1 MDRRQLLDRAARNG
15 DERVLLAHILDKCEQ
30 SRNRNIPSAT
40 DFLSPAE
47 QRSAQDL
54 LHAAA
59 IHDGCAFCGGFE
71 RAERRMLLFLP
82 DWQEEADE
90 SEYMT
95 ALRCT
100 YRKEDT
106 LTHRDFL
113 GSLMAQGV
121 TREKLGDILVSEGSC
136 DLIVS
141 RDIAPYLLQNVT
153 SAGRVKLS
161 VSEIELSDLSVP
173 ALKVKEI
180 RDTVSTLRLDAVAA
194 SGFSMS
200 RGKAQELISSG
211 RVQLNHRETLKSD
224 APVAQ
229 GDVISARGLGK
240 FEVAEVG
247 GLSKKEERRCF
258 CADTCKENQTMT
270 MDEKIARINALAHKA
285 KAEGLTD
292 EEKEEQAQ
300 LRRDYID
307 SVKANLKS
315 QLNTLYVLDEKTG
328 KKTKIVDF
336 ERERAARAGKK
347 KENR

>member
-1 MDRRQLLDRAARNG
+1 MDRRQLLDRAAQSG
-15 DERVLLAHILDKCEQ
+15 EERILLAHILDKCEQ
-30 SRNRNIPSAT
+30 SRQRNIPAAT

-47 QRSAQDL
+47 QRAAQDL

-59 IHDGCAFCGGFE
+59 IHDGYAFRGGYD

-90 SEYMT
+90 GEYMT

-113 GSLMAQGV
+113 GSLMAQGI
-121 TREKLGDILVSEGSC
+121 TREKLGDILVSEGST

-153 SAGRVKLS
+153 GAGRVKLS
-161 VSEIELSDLSVP
+161 VSEIELSDLNIP
-173 ALKVKEI
+173 ALKVKDI
-180 RDTVSTLRLDAVAA
+180 RDTVSTLRLEAA

-211 RVQLNHRETLKSD
+211 RVQLNHRETLKAD

-247 GLSKKEERRCF
+247 GLSKKGR
-258 CADTCKENQTMT
+258 T
-270 MDEKIARINALAHKA
+270 AL
-285 KAEGLTD
+285 L
-292 EEKEEQAQ
+292 
-300 LRRDYID
+300 LRRY
-307 SVKANLKS
+307 L
-315 QLNTLYVLDEKTG
+315 
-328 KKTKIVDF
+328 
-336 ERERAARAGKK
+336 
-347 KENR
+347 

>member
-1 MDRRQLLDRAARNG
+1 
-15 DERVLLAHILDKCEQ
+15 
-30 SRNRNIPSAT
+30 
-40 DFLSPAE
+40 
-47 QRSAQDL
+47 
-54 LHAAA
+54 
-59 IHDGCAFCGGFE
+59 
-71 RAERRMLLFLP
+71 MLLFLP

-121 TREKLGDILVSEGSC
+121 TREKLGDILVSDGSC

-173 ALKVKEI
+173 KLKVKEI
-180 RDTVSTLRLDAVAA
+180 RDTVSTLRLDAVA
-194 SGFSMS
+194 
-200 RGKAQELISSG
+200 
-211 RVQLNHRETLKSD
+211 QLNYRETLKSD

-247 GLSKKEERRCF
+247 GLSKKGR
-258 CADTCKENQTMT
+258 T
-270 MDEKIARINALAHKA
+270 ALLLHRY
-285 KAEGLTD
+285 L
-292 EEKEEQAQ
+292 
-300 LRRDYID
+300 
-307 SVKANLKS
+307 
-315 QLNTLYVLDEKTG
+315 
-328 KKTKIVDF
+328 
-336 ERERAARAGKK
+336 
-347 KENR
+347 

>member
-1 MDRRQLLDRAARNG
+1 MMDRRQLLDRAARNG

-173 ALKVKEI
+173 ELKVKEI
-180 RDTVSTLRLDAVAA
+180 RDTVSTLRLDAVRAEGVLRALDEVEVAA

-247 GLSKKEERRCF
+247 GLSKKGR
-258 CADTCKENQTMT
+258 T
-270 MDEKIARINALAHKA
+270 AL
-285 KAEGLTD
+285 L
-292 EEKEEQAQ
+292 
-300 LRRDYID
+300 LRRY
-307 SVKANLKS
+307 L
-315 QLNTLYVLDEKTG
+315 
-328 KKTKIVDF
+328 
-336 ERERAARAGKK
+336 
-347 KENR
+347 

>member
-1 MDRRQLLDRAARNG
+1 MDRRQLLDRAAQSG
-15 DERVLLAHILDKCEQ
+15 EERVLLAHILDKCEQ
-30 SRNRNIPSAT
+30 SRQRNIPAAT

-47 QRSAQDL
+47 QRAAQEL
-54 LHAAA
+54 LHTAA
-59 IHDGCAFCGGFE
+59 IHEGYAFRGGYE
-71 RAERRMLLFLP
+71 RAERKMLFFLP

-90 SEYMT
+90 SESMT

-113 GSLMAQGV
+113 GSLMAQGI
-121 TREKLGDILVSEGSC
+121 TREKLGDILVSDGLC

-161 VSEIELSDLSVP
+161 VSEIKLSGLNIP

-211 RVQLNHRETLKSD
+211 RVQLNHRETLKAD

-229 GDVISARGLGK
+229 GDVVSARGLGK

-247 GLSKKEERRCF
+247 GLSKKGR
-258 CADTCKENQTMT
+258 T
-270 MDEKIARINALAHKA
+270 AL
-285 KAEGLTD
+285 L
-292 EEKEEQAQ
+292 
-300 LRRDYID
+300 LRRY
-307 SVKANLKS
+307 L
-315 QLNTLYVLDEKTG
+315 
-328 KKTKIVDF
+328 
-336 ERERAARAGKK
+336 
-347 KENR
+347 

>member
-1 MDRRQLLDRAARNG
+1 MMDRRQLLDRAARNG

-173 ALKVKEI
+173 ELKVKE
-180 RDTVSTLRLDAVAA
+180 AA

-211 RVQLNHRETLKSD
+211 RVQLNYRETLKSD

-247 GLSKKEERRCF
+247 GLSKKGR
-258 CADTCKENQTMT
+258 T
-270 MDEKIARINALAHKA
+270 AL
-285 KAEGLTD
+285 L
-292 EEKEEQAQ
+292 
-300 LRRDYID
+300 LRRY
-307 SVKANLKS
+307 L
-315 QLNTLYVLDEKTG
+315 
-328 KKTKIVDF
+328 
-336 ERERAARAGKK
+336 
-347 KENR
+347 

>member
-1 MDRRQLLDRAARNG
+1 MMDRRQLLDRAARNG

-47 QRSAQDL
+47 PRSAQDL

-59 IHDGCAFCGGFE
+59 IHDGCAFRGGYE

-180 RDTVSTLRLDAVAA
+180 RDTVSTLRLAPARPAGGGGGERLFDEPRQGAGAHLIRARAA
-194 SGFSMS
+194 QPP
-200 RGKAQELISSG
+200 RNAQE
-211 RVQLNHRETLKSD
+211 RRPRR
-224 APVAQ
+224 A
-229 GDVISARGLGK
+229 
-240 FEVAEVG
+240 G
-247 GLSKKEERRCF
+247 GC
-258 CADTCKENQTMT
+258 D
-270 MDEKIARINALAHKA
+270 
-285 KAEGLTD
+285 
-292 EEKEEQAQ
+292 
-300 LRRDYID
+300 LR
-307 SVKANLKS
+307 
-315 QLNTLYVLDEKTG
+315 
-328 KKTKIVDF
+328 
-336 ERERAARAGKK
+336 ARAWKIRGRRGRRP
-347 KENR
+347 E

>member
-1 MDRRQLLDRAARNG
+1 MDRRQLLDRAAQSG
-15 DERVLLAHILDKCEQ
+15 EERVLLAHILDKCEQ
-30 SRNRNIPSAT
+30 SRQRNIPAAT

-47 QRSAQDL
+47 QRAAQEL

-59 IHDGCAFCGGFE
+59 IHEGYAFRGGYE
-71 RAERRMLLFLP
+71 RAERKMLFFLP

-90 SEYMT
+90 SESMT

-113 GSLMAQGV
+113 GSLMAQGI

-161 VSEIELSDLSVP
+161 VSEIGLSDLNVP

-180 RDTVSTLRLDAVAA
+180 RDTVSTLRLPAA

-211 RVQLNHRETLKSD
+211 RVQLNHRETLKAD

-229 GDVISARGLGK
+229 GDVVSARGLGK

-247 GLSKKEERRCF
+247 GLSKKGR
-258 CADTCKENQTMT
+258 T
-270 MDEKIARINALAHKA
+270 AL
-285 KAEGLTD
+285 L
-292 EEKEEQAQ
+292 
-300 LRRDYID
+300 LRRY
-307 SVKANLKS
+307 L
-315 QLNTLYVLDEKTG
+315 
-328 KKTKIVDF
+328 
-336 ERERAARAGKK
+336 
-347 KENR
+347 

>member
-1 MDRRQLLDRAARNG
+1 MMDRRQLLDRAARNG

-82 DWQEEADE
+82 DWQEEAAE

-153 SAGRVKLS
+153 SAGRVKLG
-161 VSEIELSDLSVP
+161 VREI
-173 ALKVKEI
+173 ALTE
-180 RDTVSTLRLDAVAA
+180 
-194 SGFSMS
+194 
-200 RGKAQELISSG
+200 
-211 RVQLNHRETLKSD
+211 
-224 APVAQ
+224 
-229 GDVISARGLGK
+229 
-240 FEVAEVG
+240 
-247 GLSKKEERRCF
+247 
-258 CADTCKENQTMT
+258 
-270 MDEKIARINALAHKA
+270 
-285 KAEGLTD
+285 
-292 EEKEEQAQ
+292 
-300 LRRDYID
+300 
-307 SVKANLKS
+307 
-315 QLNTLYVLDEKTG
+315 
-328 KKTKIVDF
+328 
-336 ERERAARAGKK
+336 
-347 KENR
+347 

>member
-1 MDRRQLLDRAARNG
+1 MDRRQLLDRAARDSG
-15 DERVLLAHILDKCEQ
+15 ERILLAHILDKYAQCAQ
-30 SRNRNIPSAT
+30 RNIPAAT
-40 DFLSPAE
+40 GFLSPGE
-47 QRSAQDL
+47 QRSAQEL

-59 IHDGCAFCGGFE
+59 IHGGYAFCGGYD
-71 RAERRMLLFLP
+71 RAERKMLVFLP

-90 SEYMT
+90 CGYLT

-100 YRKEDT
+100 YRKEES

-113 GSLMAQGV
+113 GALMAQGV
-121 TREKLGDILVSEGSC
+121 TRDTLGDILVSEGSA
-136 DLIVS
+136 DLIVT

-161 VSEIELSDLSVP
+161 NGEIALGTLRVP
-173 ALKVKEI
+173 ALHVREI

-200 RGKAQELISSG
+200 RGKAQELIASG

-247 GLSKKEERRCF
+247 GLSKKGR
-258 CADTCKENQTMT
+258 T
-270 MDEKIARINALAHKA
+270 AL
-285 KAEGLTD
+285 L
-292 EEKEEQAQ
+292 
-300 LRRDYID
+300 LRRY
-307 SVKANLKS
+307 L
-315 QLNTLYVLDEKTG
+315 
-328 KKTKIVDF
+328 
-336 ERERAARAGKK
+336 
-347 KENR
+347 

>member
-1 MDRRQLLDRAARNG
+1 MDRRQLLDRAAQSG
-15 DERVLLAHILDKCEQ
+15 EERVLLAHILDKCEQ
-30 SRNRNIPSAT
+30 SRQRNIPAAT

-47 QRSAQDL
+47 QRAAQEL

-59 IHDGCAFCGGFE
+59 IHEGYAFRGGYE
-71 RAERRMLLFLP
+71 RAERKMLFFLP
-82 DWQEEADE
+82 DWQ
-90 SEYMT
+90 
-95 ALRCT
+95 
-100 YRKEDT
+100 
-106 LTHRDFL
+106 DFL
-113 GSLMAQGV
+113 GSLMAQGI

-161 VSEIELSDLSVP
+161 VSEIKLSGLNIP

-247 GLSKKEERRCF
+247 GLSKKGR
-258 CADTCKENQTMT
+258 T
-270 MDEKIARINALAHKA
+270 AL
-285 KAEGLTD
+285 L
-292 EEKEEQAQ
+292 
-300 LRRDYID
+300 LRRY
-307 SVKANLKS
+307 L
-315 QLNTLYVLDEKTG
+315 
-328 KKTKIVDF
+328 
-336 ERERAARAGKK
+336 
-347 KENR
+347 

>member
-1 MDRRQLLDRAARNG
+1 MMDRRQLLDRAARNG

-173 ALKVKEI
+173 KLKVKEI

-211 RVQLNHRETLKSD
+211 RVQINYRETLKSD

-247 GLSKKEERRCF
+247 GLSKKGR
-258 CADTCKENQTMT
+258 T
-270 MDEKIARINALAHKA
+270 ALLLHRY
-285 KAEGLTD
+285 L
-292 EEKEEQAQ
+292 
-300 LRRDYID
+300 
-307 SVKANLKS
+307 
-315 QLNTLYVLDEKTG
+315 
-328 KKTKIVDF
+328 
-336 ERERAARAGKK
+336 
-347 KENR
+347 

>member
-1 MDRRQLLDRAARNG
+1 MMDRRQLLDRAARNG

-113 GSLMAQGV
+113 GSLMAQG
-121 TREKLGDILVSEGSC
+121 
-136 DLIVS
+136 
-141 RDIAPYLLQNVT
+141 
-153 SAGRVKLS
+153 
-161 VSEIELSDLSVP
+161 
-173 ALKVKEI
+173 
-180 RDTVSTLRLDAVAA
+180 
-194 SGFSMS
+194 
-200 RGKAQELISSG
+200 
-211 RVQLNHRETLKSD
+211 
-224 APVAQ
+224 
-229 GDVISARGLGK
+229 DVISARGLGK

-247 GLSKKEERRCF
+247 GLSKKGR
-258 CADTCKENQTMT
+258 T
-270 MDEKIARINALAHKA
+270 ALLLHRY
-285 KAEGLTD
+285 L
-292 EEKEEQAQ
+292 
-300 LRRDYID
+300 
-307 SVKANLKS
+307 
-315 QLNTLYVLDEKTG
+315 
-328 KKTKIVDF
+328 
-336 ERERAARAGKK
+336 
-347 KENR
+347 

>member
-1 MDRRQLLDRAARNG
+1 MMDRRQLLDRAARNG

-59 IHDGCAFCGGFE
+59 IHDGCAFCGGFA

-161 VSEIELSDLSVP
+161 VSEIGLSGLNIP
-173 ALKVKEI
+173 ELKVKEI
-180 RDTVSTLRLDAVAA
+180 RDTVSSLRLDAVLSA
-194 SGFSMS
+194 MLHVS
-200 RGKAQELISSG
+200 RGTAAELIEAG
-211 RVQLNHRETLKSD
+211 RVEINHLPVEKPH
-224 APVAQ
+224 APVYEQ
-229 GDVISARGLGK
+229 DVFTVRGKGRFRLTALPGK
-240 FEVAEVG
+240 
-247 GLSKKEERRCF
+247 SKKDRSIIEF
-258 CADTCKENQTMT
+258 FQ
-270 MDEKIARINALAHKA
+270 
-285 KAEGLTD
+285 
-292 EEKEEQAQ
+292 
-300 LRRDYID
+300 Y
-307 SVKANLKS
+307 
-315 QLNTLYVLDEKTG
+315 
-328 KKTKIVDF
+328 
-336 ERERAARAGKK
+336 
-347 KENR
+347 

>member
-40 DFLSPAE
+40 DFLSP
-47 QRSAQDL
+47 
-54 LHAAA
+54 
-59 IHDGCAFCGGFE
+59 
-71 RAERRMLLFLP
+71 AERRMLLFLP

-173 ALKVKEI
+173 ELMVKEI

-211 RVQLNHRETLKSD
+211 RVQLNYRETLKSD

-247 GLSKKEERRCF
+247 GLSKKGR
-258 CADTCKENQTMT
+258 T
-270 MDEKIARINALAHKA
+270 AL
-285 KAEGLTD
+285 L
-292 EEKEEQAQ
+292 
-300 LRRDYID
+300 LRRY
-307 SVKANLKS
+307 L
-315 QLNTLYVLDEKTG
+315 
-328 KKTKIVDF
+328 
-336 ERERAARAGKK
+336 
-347 KENR
+347 

>member
-1 MDRRQLLDRAARNG
+1 MDRRSLLDRAAKSAE
-15 DERVLLAHILDKCEQ
+15 ERVLLGHILDKYDQCRQ
-30 SRNRNIPSAT
+30 RNLPTNTA
-40 DFLSPAE
+40 FLSPAE
-47 QRSAQDL
+47 AQGARDL
-54 LHAAA
+54 LRAAA
-59 IHDGCAFCGGFE
+59 IHEGFALLGGYE
-71 RAERRMLLFLP
+71 GAERRMLFFLP

-173 ALKVKEI
+173 ELKVKEI

-211 RVQLNHRETLKSD
+211 RVQLNYRETLKSD

-247 GLSKKEERRCF
+247 GLSKKGR
-258 CADTCKENQTMT
+258 T
-270 MDEKIARINALAHKA
+270 AL
-285 KAEGLTD
+285 L
-292 EEKEEQAQ
+292 
-300 LRRDYID
+300 LRRY
-307 SVKANLKS
+307 L
-315 QLNTLYVLDEKTG
+315 
-328 KKTKIVDF
+328 
-336 ERERAARAGKK
+336 
-347 KENR
+347 

>member
-1 MDRRQLLDRAARNG
+1 MMDRRQLLDRAARNG

-106 LTHRDFL
+106 LT
-113 GSLMAQGV
+113 QGV

-173 ALKVKEI
+173 ELKVKEI

-211 RVQLNHRETLKSD
+211 RVQLNYRETLKSD

-247 GLSKKEERRCF
+247 GLSKKGR
-258 CADTCKENQTMT
+258 T
-270 MDEKIARINALAHKA
+270 ALLLHRY
-285 KAEGLTD
+285 L
-292 EEKEEQAQ
+292 
-300 LRRDYID
+300 
-307 SVKANLKS
+307 
-315 QLNTLYVLDEKTG
+315 
-328 KKTKIVDF
+328 
-336 ERERAARAGKK
+336 
-347 KENR
+347 

>member
-1 MDRRQLLDRAARNG
+1 MDRRQLLDRAAQNG
-15 DERVLLAHILDKCEQ
+15 EERILLAHILDKCEQ
-30 SRNRNIPSAT
+30 CRNRNIPSAT

-47 QRSAQDL
+47 QRSAQEL

-59 IHDGCAFCGGFE
+59 IHDGYAFRGGYD

-161 VSEIELSDLSVP
+161 VSEIELSDSFP
-173 ALKVKEI
+173 
-180 RDTVSTLRLDAVAA
+180 
-194 SGFSMS
+194 
-200 RGKAQELISSG
+200 
-211 RVQLNHRETLKSD
+211 
-224 APVAQ
+224 
-229 GDVISARGLGK
+229 
-240 FEVAEVG
+240 
-247 GLSKKEERRCF
+247 
-258 CADTCKENQTMT
+258 
-270 MDEKIARINALAHKA
+270 
-285 KAEGLTD
+285 
-292 EEKEEQAQ
+292 
-300 LRRDYID
+300 
-307 SVKANLKS
+307 
-315 QLNTLYVLDEKTG
+315 
-328 KKTKIVDF
+328 
-336 ERERAARAGKK
+336 RAACSSTPAKRSSAMPPSRRGM
-347 KENR
+347 

>member
-113 GSLMAQGV
+113 GSLMAQG
-121 TREKLGDILVSEGSC
+121 
-136 DLIVS
+136 
-141 RDIAPYLLQNVT
+141 
-153 SAGRVKLS
+153 
-161 VSEIELSDLSVP
+161 
-173 ALKVKEI
+173 
-180 RDTVSTLRLDAVAA
+180 
-194 SGFSMS
+194 
-200 RGKAQELISSG
+200 
-211 RVQLNHRETLKSD
+211 
-224 APVAQ
+224 
-229 GDVISARGLGK
+229 DVISARGLGK

-247 GLSKKEERRCF
+247 GLSKKGR
-258 CADTCKENQTMT
+258 T
-270 MDEKIARINALAHKA
+270 ALLLHRY
-285 KAEGLTD
+285 L
-292 EEKEEQAQ
+292 
-300 LRRDYID
+300 
-307 SVKANLKS
+307 
-315 QLNTLYVLDEKTG
+315 
-328 KKTKIVDF
+328 
-336 ERERAARAGKK
+336 
-347 KENR
+347 

>member
-47 QRSAQDL
+47 QRSTQDL

-59 IHDGCAFCGGFE
+59 IHDGYAFCGGFE

-121 TREKLGDILVSEGSC
+121 TREKLGDILVSDGSC
-136 DLIVS
+136 EGAHFLGT
-141 RDIAPYLLQNVT
+141 R
-153 SAGRVKLS
+153 
-161 VSEIELSDLSVP
+161 
-173 ALKVKEI
+173 
-180 RDTVSTLRLDAVAA
+180 AA
-194 SGFSMS
+194 QLP
-200 RGKAQELISSG
+200 RNAQE
-211 RVQLNHRETLKSD
+211 
-224 APVAQ
+224 
-229 GDVISARGLGK
+229 
-240 FEVAEVG
+240 
-247 GLSKKEERRCF
+247 RRP
-258 CADTCKENQTMT
+258 
-270 MDEKIARINALAHKA
+270 R
-285 KAEGLTD
+285 
-292 EEKEEQAQ
+292 
-300 LRRDYID
+300 
-307 SVKANLKS
+307 
-315 QLNTLYVLDEKTG
+315 
-328 KKTKIVDF
+328 
-336 ERERAARAGKK
+336 RAGGCDL
-347 KENR
+347 RPRPRQV

>member
-1 MDRRQLLDRAARNG
+1 M
-15 DERVLLAHILDKCEQ
+15 LLARALDKLELAQ
-30 SRNRNIPSAT
+30 NRSVPACT
-40 DFLSPAE
+40 PFLSPGE
-47 QRSAQDL
+47 QASVTDL
-54 LHAAA
+54 LNAWGRPRHL
-59 IHDGCAFCGGFE
+59 FFGGYEGAE
-71 RAERRMLLFLP
+71 RAVCAFLP

-121 TREKLGDILVSEGSC
+121 TREKLGDILVSDGSC

-173 ALKVKEI
+173 ELKVKEI

-211 RVQLNHRETLKSD
+211 RVQLNYRETLKSD

-247 GLSKKEERRCF
+247 GLSKKGR
-258 CADTCKENQTMT
+258 T
-270 MDEKIARINALAHKA
+270 AL
-285 KAEGLTD
+285 L
-292 EEKEEQAQ
+292 
-300 LRRDYID
+300 LRRY
-307 SVKANLKS
+307 L
-315 QLNTLYVLDEKTG
+315 
-328 KKTKIVDF
+328 
-336 ERERAARAGKK
+336 
-347 KENR
+347 

>member
-59 IHDGCAFCGGFE
+59 IHDGCAFCGGFA

-173 ALKVKEI
+173 EL
-180 RDTVSTLRLDAVAA
+180 TVY
-194 SGFSMS
+194 
-200 RGKAQELISSG
+200 
-211 RVQLNHRETLKSD
+211 N
-224 APVAQ
+224 P
-229 GDVISARGLGK
+229 
-240 FEVAEVG
+240 
-247 GLSKKEERRCF
+247 
-258 CADTCKENQTMT
+258 
-270 MDEKIARINALAHKA
+270 
-285 KAEGLTD
+285 
-292 EEKEEQAQ
+292 
-300 LRRDYID
+300 
-307 SVKANLKS
+307 
-315 QLNTLYVLDEKTG
+315 
-328 KKTKIVDF
+328 
-336 ERERAARAGKK
+336 
-347 KENR
+347 

>member
-1 MDRRQLLDRAARNG
+1 
-15 DERVLLAHILDKCEQ
+15 
-30 SRNRNIPSAT
+30 
-40 DFLSPAE
+40 
-47 QRSAQDL
+47 
-54 LHAAA
+54 
-59 IHDGCAFCGGFE
+59 
-71 RAERRMLLFLP
+71 MLLFLP

-173 ALKVKEI
+173 ELKVKEI
-180 RDTVSTLRLDAVAA
+180 RDTVSTLRLDAVTAA
-194 SGFSMS
+194 GFSVS
-200 RGKAQELISSG
+200 RGKAAELIAAG
-211 RVQLNHRETLKSD
+211 RVQNNHRETLKSD

-247 GLSKKEERRCF
+247 GLSKKGR
-258 CADTCKENQTMT
+258 T
-270 MDEKIARINALAHKA
+270 AL
-285 KAEGLTD
+285 L
-292 EEKEEQAQ
+292 
-300 LRRDYID
+300 LRRY
-307 SVKANLKS
+307 L
-315 QLNTLYVLDEKTG
+315 
-328 KKTKIVDF
+328 
-336 ERERAARAGKK
+336 
-347 KENR
+347 

>member
-1 MDRRQLLDRAARNG
+1 MDRRQLLDRAAQSG
-15 DERVLLAHILDKCEQ
+15 EERVLLAHILDKCEQ
-30 SRNRNIPSAT
+30 SRQRNIPAAT

-47 QRSAQDL
+47 QRAAQEL

-59 IHDGCAFCGGFE
+59 IHEGYAFRGGYE
-71 RAERRMLLFLP
+71 RAERKMLFFLP

-90 SEYMT
+90 SESMT

-113 GSLMAQGV
+113 GSLMAQGI

-161 VSEIELSDLSVP
+161 VTEIKLSELNVP

-180 RDTVSTLRLDAVAA
+180 RDTVSTLRLDAVTAA
-194 SGFSMS
+194 GFSMS
-200 RGKAQELISSG
+200 RGKAAELIAAG
-211 RVQLNHRETLKSD
+211 RVQKNYREVTKGD
-224 APVAQ
+224 ASVAQ

-247 GLSKKEERRCF
+247 GLSKKGR
-258 CADTCKENQTMT
+258 TG
-270 MDEKIARINALAHKA
+270 IL
-285 KAEGLTD
+285 
-292 EEKEEQAQ
+292 
-300 LRRDYID
+300 LRRY
-307 SVKANLKS
+307 L
-315 QLNTLYVLDEKTG
+315 
-328 KKTKIVDF
+328 
-336 ERERAARAGKK
+336 
-347 KENR
+347 